1 MAVPNK
7 AKLRNALKKMRR
19 ISAPDPVTAAQEA
32 LDLLSTMAGIKP
44 VALLGRGYGSAAWL
58 EGLLGVAGEA
68 GLHVVQ
74 GPYWDAG
81 ADAGLPDWYVE
92 RARRS
97 LAGLRAYYVCRAR
110 AVAAEVAAVPENGA
124 VSVEQEAR
132 LLGYPECCV
141 RGYYRAAAAHQRVWM
156 DMARTRA
163 GGDEEAA
170 AQLLDSG
177 EKSRPRPRKK
187 NGAWRRPRRSRRCR
201 SPASTPAKPAPRAV
215 RTRPPRSNRGR
226 RTHSPR
232 RSIGIWWRCCRVD
245 EGRAGAKQVTRRRR
259 NEALSGAKGGK
270 ERSERL
276 SRAPLP
282 APVDRRAV
290 RAPPPSPFQSPGP
303 SSSRRRLPEGP
314 DEMATYFPFGRR
326 SLVGDASAS
335 SAVLAE
341 TIRFSAK
348 PGSCLS
354 LLFAEHGDE
363 RFQRRALFGR
373 ERRHWL

>member
-19 ISAPDPVTAAQEA
+19 ISAPDPVAAAQEA

-177 EKSRPRPRKK
+177 EKIAPETEEEK
-187 NGAWRRPRRSRRCR
+187 RRLEEAAKVAPVPFASFNACEACAAGGPD
-201 SPASTPAKPAPRAV
+201 SPAALKSRQAYAFAAAIDRDLVAV
-215 RTRPPRSNRGR
+215 
-226 RTHSPR
+226 
-232 RSIGIWWRCCRVD
+232 
-245 EGRAGAKQVTRRRR
+245 
-259 NEALSGAKGGK
+259 
-270 ERSERL
+270 L
-276 SRAPLP
+276 SR
-282 APVDRRAV
+282 
-290 RAPPPSPFQSPGP
+290 
-303 SSSRRRLPEGP
+303 
-314 DEMATYFPFGRR
+314 
-326 SLVGDASAS
+326 
-335 SAVLAE
+335 
-341 TIRFSAK
+341 
-348 PGSCLS
+348 
-354 LLFAEHGDE
+354 
-363 RFQRRALFGR
+363 
-373 ERRHWL
+373 